1 MAFVE
6 AKYTRNPKV
15 AKAKIR
21 YIENRPGKDGQHTR
35 RVLFGHDG
43 QVTREEAYTMIDEAE
58 KGSIFFRFII
68 SPDPKQEDTHKDL
81 HLRDITIRTMQKLE
95 ERIKYSVTFAAA
107 IHADHTPIRHVHVI
121 AVVKGRVYQPDT
133 LALIQEA
140 TEASLEQRIQLDL
153 VRESQIREQTVQ
165 WERNHE

>member
-1 MAFVE
+1 
-6 AKYTRNPKV
+6 
-15 AKAKIR
+15 
-21 YIENRPGKDGQHTR
+21 
-35 RVLFGHDG
+35 
-43 QVTREEAYTMIDEAE
+43 
-58 KGSIFFRFII
+58 
-68 SPDPKQEDTHKDL
+68 
-81 HLRDITIRTMQKLE
+81 MQKLQ

-153 VRESQIREQTVQ
+153 VRGSQIREQTVQ